1 MKKTESRQVDINE
14 QRELLKKIENTTQD
28 QTELILSQE
37 LNLPLIVEA
46 REKIHRDESVTITMT
61 FSKEQMALLE
71 QAQGLISHSVPGGQW
86 TDVMMYLAQK
96 EIVRRTQIKRQSK
109 SSSEVSKSKFETHFE
124 KQITTALSPPKN
136 RNCPYKI

>member
-37 LNLPLIVEA
+37 LNFPLIVEA
-46 REKIHRDESVTITMT
+46 REKIHRDESVTLTMT

-71 QAQGLISHSVPGGQW
+71 QAQ
-86 TDVMMYLAQK
+86 D
-96 EIVRRTQIKRQSK
+96 
-109 SSSEVSKSKFETHFE
+109 
-124 KQITTALSPPKN
+124 TA
-136 RNCPYKI
+136 